1 MILTIY
7 LVGFAVAL
15 YLIGRALE
23 EREEREESEGD
34 VVCYLFAFLS
44 WVAVLILVIAKKFDR
59 L

>member
-1 MILTIY
+1 MILITY

-23 EREEREESEGD
+23 ERGEENSEGG